1 MSNNLI
7 GTDPNQVPSNADLGT
22 LAYQDAGDV
31 TVENLKIGTANF
43 GTTPSA
49 WLTVVKD
56 NDNSG
61 NQVVIADAEGTSA
74 SIRSYAIP
82 GSSGDPAG
90 LILNHYYAQSGSGNQ
105 YMRYADFVAN
115 VGSGAGTTMRFITKN
130 SSNTYKAGLQINQDG
145 KLSVGNH
152 IDFDSG
158 TNQRLTFNDNRALEG
173 NADGS
178 ILQVGE
184 GYTKIL
190 NQGYM
195 VNKATTSNR
204 YNFEV
209 STSFTATGSSVTR
222 HEINL
227 NTLIGASTAGTLGY
241 TVHVVGYG
249 SGGTNGLNYTYTV
262 GGYSGHNYSGTNH
275 SSMGAGTIQ
284 NGYNSSNNTS
294 YDAQGI
300 SYHPCKNLGAYIANG
315 EVYAYVPGPQRY
327 GVTISNNSASFGC
340 VMTIRGMYTG

>member
-31 TVENLKIGTANF
+31 NVENLKIGTANF

-61 NQVVIADAEGTSA
+61 NQVVIADAEGASA
-74 SIRSYAIP
+74 AIRSYAIP

-90 LILNHYYAQSGSGNQ
+90 LILNHYYAQTGSGNQ

-145 KLSVGNH
+145 KLTVGNH
-152 IDFDSG
+152 IDFDTGS
-158 TNQRLTFNDNRALEG
+158 NQRLTFNDNRALEG

-184 GYTKIL
+184 GYTKVL
-190 NQGYM
+190 TQGHP
-195 VNKATTSNR
+195 VFKNPTTSH
-204 YNFEV
+204 YNFII
-209 STSFTATGSSVTR
+209 SKSFTCTGSSVTR
-222 HEINL
+222 HVINL
-227 NTLIGASTAGTLGY
+227 NTEIGASTAGTLGY
-241 TVHVVGYG
+241 TVHVSGYG
-249 SGGTNGLNYTYTV
+249 SGGSNGCNYTYTV
-262 GGYSGHNYSGTNH
+262 GGYSGHHYAAQNH
-275 SSMGAGTIQ
+275 NSYGAGTIE
-284 NGYNSSNNTS
+284 NGYDSANNTE
-294 YDAQGI
+294 YDARGI

-315 EVYAYVPGPQRY
+315 EIYAYVPGGQQY
-327 GVTISNNSASFGC
+327 GVAISNNSSASFAI
-340 VMTIRGMYTG
+340 VITISGMHT